1 MFEFFFKYPLT
12 VFQKGEFLFL
22 SGWPAWLLIVLIAA
36 AATGLAWHVRRNG
49 AKFSPVRLTAIW
61 ALEAA
66 LMALLFVL
74 LWHPAVRV
82 ATLRPQEN
90 VIAVLVD
97 TSHSMGLKEST
108 QSRLDK
114 VQAALNGGLLRNLS
128 SRFQVRVYDFSAG
141 LERVEDP
148 RKLVAQGHA
157 TRLGEAVAGV
167 LRETSSLPLG
177 GVVVFSDGAD
187 NSNGLDRG
195 LMSEIRQRRI
205 PIHTVGVGRTEIPY
219 DVELT
224 DVAVSSRALPGSRL
238 IARVSLRQHG
248 LGGQK
253 ARLAVREGAN
263 ILAARDITLNA
274 GQTVQT
280 EEIVFNSGNPGARKL
295 TFVVDPLPNEE
306 VTGNNF
312 LTRVL
317 QVVPG
322 KRRILYVEG
331 EPRWDFKFIRR
342 AAEDDQSIQ
351 LITLLRTSANKFYR
365 QNVDND
371 KMLADG
377 FPASAAD
384 LFGYQ
389 ALIIGTIEAQFFTPS
404 QQELIKEFVNRRGGS
419 VLFVGGRHSFS
430 EGGWAT
436 ASLAEILPVRLT
448 PGGNTFHRRP
458 VKVQLTQEGR
468 ESLICRLD
476 EDPQKN
482 LARWDKLP
490 DLADYQTTGELKP
503 GAVSLIEAQL
513 PGSKNIPML
522 AVQNYGRGHTMVLAT
537 GGDWRWKMRLDHTDS
552 SHVTFWQQLLRSM
565 VAGVPGPVTVTSDRV
580 IYSDEDRVHLR
591 AEARTQ
597 SYEPAN
603 NATVVATLT
612 GEDGAPST
620 IEFHPSAEQEGVY
633 EADLAAEKTGSY
645 RLEVTA
651 SRETEVLGRE
661 SVVFHREDGVAESFH
676 PEQNRELLQKMA
688 QQTGGKYWDLSEVSK
703 LPSEITY
710 SEAGITARETRDL
723 WDMPVVFLL
732 ALALLAS
739 EWLLRRKW
747 GTV

>member
-1 MFEFFFKYPLT
+1 MFDFFFKYPVT

-22 SGWPAWLLIVLIAA
+22 SGWPSWLLILLIAA
-36 AATGLAWHVRRNG
+36 AAAGLAWHVRRNG
-49 AKFSPVRLTAIW
+49 EKFSAPRLAAIW
-61 ALEAA
+61 ACEAA
-66 LMALLFVL
+66 LMALLLVI
-74 LWHPAVRV
+74 LWHPTIRV

-90 VIAVLVD
+90 IIAVLVD
-97 TSHSMGLKEST
+97 TSRSMSLKESAQT
-108 QSRLDK
+108 RLDK
-114 VQAALNGGLLRNLS
+114 VQAALSGGLLRNLGA
-128 SRFQVRVYDFSAG
+128 RFQIRLYDFSAG
-141 LERVEDP
+141 LERVDNP
-148 RKLVAQGHA
+148 SQLVAKGNA
-157 TRLGEAVAGV
+157 TRLGESLAGV

-187 NSNGLDRG
+187 NSNGLDHG
-195 LMSEIRQRRI
+195 LMAEIRQRRI

-219 DVELT
+219 DVEVT

-248 LGGQK
+248 LGNQK
-253 ARLAVREGAN
+253 ARLSVREGAN
-263 ILAARDITLNA
+263 ILAAREITLNPA
-274 GQTVQT
+274 QSVQT
-280 EEIVFNSGNPGARKL
+280 EEILFNSGDPGARKL

-365 QNVDND
+365 QNVEND

-377 FPASAAD
+377 FPTTAAE

-404 QQELIKEFVNRRGGS
+404 QQEMIKEFVNRRGGS
-419 VLFVGGRHSFS
+419 VLFLGGRHSFS
-430 EGGWAT
+430 DGGWAT
-436 ASLAEILPVRLT
+436 SSLAEILPVRLS

-458 VKVQLTQEGR
+458 VKVELTQEGR

-476 EDPQKN
+476 EDPKKN
-482 LARWDKLP
+482 QERWDKLP

-522 AVQNYGRGHTMVLAT
+522 AVENYGRGHTLVMAT
-537 GGDWRWKMRLDHTDS
+537 GGDWRWKMRLEHTDT
-552 SHVTFWQQLLRSM
+552 SHVTFWQQLLRSL
-565 VAGVPGPVTVTSDRV
+565 VAGTPGPVMVTSDRA

-591 AEARTQ
+591 VEARTQ
-597 SYEPAN
+597 TYEPAN
-603 NATVVATLT
+603 NAAVTATVT
-612 GEDGAPST
+612 GEDGTPST
-620 IEFHPSAEQEGVY
+620 VEFHPSADQEGVY
-633 EADLAAEKTGSY
+633 EADLAAPKSGSY
-645 RLEVTA
+645 HVEVTA
-651 SRETEVLGRE
+651 HRESEVLGRE
-661 SVVFHREDGVAESFH
+661 SLVFHREDGVAESFH
-676 PEQNRELLQKMA
+676 PEQNRELLQKIA
-688 QQTGGKYWDLSEVSK
+688 QETGGKYWDLNDVSK
-703 LPSEITY
+703 LPAEITY

-723 WDMPVVFLL
+723 WDMPIVFLL
-732 ALALLAS
+732 ALALLAG